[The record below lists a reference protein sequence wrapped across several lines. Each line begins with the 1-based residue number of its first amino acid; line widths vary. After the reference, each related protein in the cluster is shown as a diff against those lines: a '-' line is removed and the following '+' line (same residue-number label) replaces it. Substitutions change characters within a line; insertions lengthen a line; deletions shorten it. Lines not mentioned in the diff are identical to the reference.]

1 MKNYKIASPMLVIF
15 GIATNQQVG
24 SRNDKKK
31 FSIIFAYYFLLFTC
45 LYAGSSTTY
54 TTDMQFN
61 AGNHNNTIT
70 FGSGES
76 AFVSLENSF
85 YDITNLTKP
94 SSRKWHSITYNKLIN
109 KIVLF
114 GGFDGNNALNDTW
127 IYNPNTEQ
135 WTKKT
140 TINNP
145 PVRYGHILVAN
156 GTNKVILFG
165 GYDGNSFFN
174 DTWEYDLDLNDWTQ
188 IITVSTPPVLGFS
201 SADYDVTN
209 DKIILFGGQSETG
222 LIKYSGT
229 WIYHLNGSSWT
240 QGAFGPSARKGASA
254 SYNSEYKKILI
265 FGGEGNGF
273 NNYLSDTWTYN
284 YSDNIWTNSNPS
296 GSVPPRSECSIFYD
310 SRNKRSVLYGGRS
323 NTGNYDDIWFYS
335 FNTNIWST
343 SQPSTSVSSRY
354 GFGVSYI
361 NSIEKAFLFG
371 GNDGYGLK
379 NDFYNYVF
387 RSSGIYTTIYF
398 DTPFST
404 ELNWLTIEAPT
415 RSGVPVNTILR
426 FQIASS
432 VNNVNYSDFVGW
444 DGTAN
449 TYYEYINSPM
459 PISNSNDNKRYL
471 KLRFFFDTTEPPISG
486 KLNSVTVNFNRS
498 PNKPSLNFPING
510 ISTNDTTPDFQWY
523 SASDDDGDS
532 LTYKIEVDDNSNFL
546 SPIIMSSN
554 IAAIEYI
561 PIIDL
566 GHGEYFWRISAN
578 DGLKFSAWSSTFTFL
593 VDLIPPDAVASFS
606 AVIGSYNGTINLS
619 WNAPGN
625 NGSIGNIISGKY
637 YIRFATYS
645 VLTETDWQNSF
656 LSEET
661 ISKYLIIQNETQAY
675 IVDNLNDGTSYYF
688 SVKTQDDAGNIS
700 GISSVSPICMTNAAP
715 IVEVKSPNGSEIF
728 WGSKV
733 ISWESRD
740 PYPFNDTRTF
750 SVYDSSDGINFS
762 TLIASNL
769 PNNTTYYIWNTKNA
783 RNSTQH
789 KIRVVATDSRGLE
802 SYDISDNV
810 FTVNNN
816 NVQPIVVLNS
826 LNYPERITGNYTINF
841 TVSDENLS
849 DNHRF
854 TILAST
860 NSGFSYDVEIIENI
874 TATSY
879 VWNTVLFPNSPKYRI
894 KIIAIDDGNPNL
906 SGEDKSEN
914 DFEVNNDN
922 KTPSTAVLVL
932 PLNDSFNTIG
942 TLKFV
947 WQESIDPNPED
958 YLTYT
963 LYYSTNELF
972 IGGTII
978 SGLTDVEYVPKN
990 ILENIKYYWKVVVTD
1005 PFGYSAISN
1014 IHRFTASWSRDDSDD
1029 GNVRI
1034 EITEGLPV
1042 GHYVKVENTDTN
1054 FSIAL
1059 KNSISDRLIKCFNES
1074 AYKIQV
1080 YDKNN
1085 SPQNLTVKGNV
1096 RFKYKDDD
1104 NNGFEDETN
1113 IKVDNI
1119 RIAHLNESKN
1129 NWEFPKSLQVID
1141 KKEKTIKVN
1150 IEHLSYFTTVASVV
1164 PKKAVSNIVN
1174 FPNPFNPEKES
1185 TTIKYVLTT
1194 SHEISIRIFNLVGD
1208 SVYDNSINAGDEGA
1222 IGSPEGYTNEII
1234 WDGKNGN
1241 GVKVANGVYIL
1252 EIKSGKDKD
1261 IRKIAIIK

>member
-1 MKNYKIASPMLVIF
+1 MNKNDCTDYRRRLFRLTP
-15 GIATNQQVG
+15 
-24 SRNDKKK
+24 
-31 FSIIFAYYFLLFTC
+31 FLLGIFLMVFNC

-578 DGLKFSAWSSTFTFL
+578 DGLKFSTWSSTFTFL

-637 YIRFATYS
+637 YIRFATYP
-645 VLTETDWQNSF
+645 VLTETDWQNSYS
-656 LSEET
+656 SEET
-661 ISKYLIIQNETQAY
+661 ISKYLIIQNETQEY

-802 SYDISDNV
+802 SYDISDN
-810 FTVNNN
+810 
-816 NVQPIVVLNS
+816 
-826 LNYPERITGNYTINF
+826 
-841 TVSDENLS
+841 
-849 DNHRF
+849 
-854 TILAST
+854 
-860 NSGFSYDVEIIENI
+860 
-874 TATSY
+874 
-879 VWNTVLFPNSPKYRI
+879 
-894 KIIAIDDGNPNL
+894 
-906 SGEDKSEN
+906 
-914 DFEVNNDN
+914 DFAVNNDN

-1104 NNGFEDETN
+1104 NNGYEDGTN
-1113 IKVDNI
+1113 IRVDNV